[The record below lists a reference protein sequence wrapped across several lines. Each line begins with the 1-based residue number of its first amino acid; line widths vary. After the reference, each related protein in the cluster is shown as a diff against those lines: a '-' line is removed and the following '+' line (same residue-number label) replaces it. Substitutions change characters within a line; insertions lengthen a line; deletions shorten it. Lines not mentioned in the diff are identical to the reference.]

1 MAKKRIDKV
10 LESITSIGEWALQ
23 GISEKEIARRLGI
36 SERTLRR
43 YKQEDLSLLTALET
57 GSEKKTREV
66 EYALLQ
72 SALGYKYMEEQPQ
85 KIKTIYYDEN
95 NNKCVKEEVQIVKI
109 ERTIPPNVQA
119 QRFWLNNRKEEY
131 WKDNPHKVK
140 NDMELLEIRKKELER
155 NEIF

>member
-10 LESITSIGEWALQ
+10 LESIGSIGEWALQ

-43 YKQEDLSLLTALET
+43 YKREDLSLLTALET
-57 GSEKKTREV
+57 GSERKTCEV

-72 SALGYKYMEEQPQ
+72 RALGYKYIEKQPQ
-85 KIKTIYYDEN
+85 KVKNIYYDDRG
-95 NNKCVKEEVQIVKI
+95 NKCVREEIITVEVEK
-109 ERTIPPNVQA
+109 TLPPDIQA

-131 WKDNPHKVK
+131 WKENPHKVK
-140 NDMELLEIRKKELER
+140 NDMELLELRKKELETK
-155 NEIF
+155 IF